1 VTAQY
6 LESLP
11 AAAVAG
17 GAVWLLHKRAG
28 LPVGQALAAV
38 LLSLIL
44 GPAAMSSQASAFVPQ
59 VTRAAAAITSRLH
72 APRLRGWRT
81 WTAAAR
87 AVLTVACCAPGA
99 AAGVIAGLAGP
110 AVPAPARFACGAPPA
125 DRRTPPRQSVNE
137 SE

>member
-11 AAAVAG
+11 AAAAAG

-59 VTRAAAAITSRLH
+59 VTRTAAALISRLH

-81 WTAAAR
+81 WAAAAR
-87 AVLTVACCAPGA
+87 AVLTGACCAWRRRGRHSRPGQARPCLPRPGSPAAPRRQA
-99 AAGVIAGLAGP
+99 AAP
-110 AVPAPARFACGAPPA
+110 
-125 DRRTPPRQSVNE
+125 RTSHP
-137 SE
+137 